1 MSSSPLVCL
10 GRRPAGS
17 HRVLCFPYA
26 GGSSWAYSLWPRV
39 FPVTFEIWAAEM
51 PLRGMR
57 LQEVHCEDIRK
68 LASEVADSESSA
80 TMTFDIV
87 MGHSMGAIVALE
99 FIWEKMRRGVRLP
112 SLFVASGSPP
122 PRRFIE
128 MDRVLDLSDSAIRGR
143 LSDLSGTSPQILAN
157 DELMEY
163 LLPIVRSDFIAMNG
177 YATDAQPPIPLPILV
192 LGGNRDKFVSLE
204 QLASWREL
212 TTRPFFLRRLEGG
225 HFFIHDHPELVRD
238 SILESFWARSST
250 D

>member
-10 GRRPAGS
+10 GRRPTGS

-26 GGSSWAYSLWPRV
+26 GGSSWAYSHWPRI
-39 FPVTFEIWAAEM
+39 FPSNFEIWAAEM
-51 PLRGMR
+51 PLRGIR
-57 LQEVHCEDIRK
+57 LQEAHCEDIK
-68 LASEVADSESSA
+68 ELASDVADSELSTA
-80 TMTFDIV
+80 MTFDIV
-87 MGHSMGAIVALE
+87 MGHSMGAIIALE
-99 FIWEKMRRGVRLP
+99 FIWEKMRRGVQLP

-122 PRRFIE
+122 PRRFID
-128 MDRVLDLSDSAIRGR
+128 MGRVHDLSDSAIRGR

-157 DELMEY
+157 EELMEY

-177 YATDAQPPIPLPILV
+177 YATDVQRPIPLPILV
-192 LGGNRDKFVSLE
+192 LGGDRDKFVSLE

-238 SILESFWARSST
+238 SILESFGVKSST
-250 D
+250 I